1 MESIRNSEIF
11 GIKIALYPLS
21 GEWNN
26 AIMKTS
32 EKKLWNQHY
41 IIDPLSFTENN
52 AKTNVARNTVYYL
65 KERNK
70 KRKKK
75 TNDQDNV

>member
-1 MESIRNSEIF
+1 
-11 GIKIALYPLS
+11 
-21 GEWNN
+21 
-26 AIMKTS
+26 MKTS

-52 AKTNVARNTVYYL
+52 AKTNVARNTVYHL